1 MTLGLPEH
9 LARESLSRALSR
21 AGHWAAAV
29 CLGSALLVTI
39 ASAIAASTPM
49 GDGPE
54 RQRVAL
60 AATALLAIQA
70 LLLVLVARFDT
81 VTLTVVSLIAGT
93 AAVFGLTALILDS
106 GEIDNAADAA
116 PVALSRAAL
125 VLVGG
130 AGIGSRIA
138 ITWAVLGWGLG
149 EAAAFLGAVTAGAAW
164 APSLSAIATL
174 AIVVLSRTF
183 DAASRRVV
191 DRRETALHRAS
202 QQTRELTI
210 RHDYE
215 LRAIARLH
223 DTALSHLVAIAT
235 AGSGPV
241 DDRLRTAIRNDL
253 TLIVGRD
260 WAADHAADPADAV
273 AAGAANG
280 RLATS
285 GAANTRAGRR
295 AGWRAADAPTATS
308 STRPG
313 APAGAAHT
321 AGLAADPDARAAGI
335 SASASN
341 STTAPPLSE
350 ALGIARDAGVTV
362 RVGGSPD
369 ALELLGPRRRD
380 ALEAAVGQCLVNVIR
395 HAGVDEAE
403 VAVGPGDGEVT
414 VVVVD
419 SGAGFDVD
427 EVPDDRI
434 GLRTS
439 IKGRI
444 EQEGGSVRIWSRPG
458 VGTTVVLSVPEGGA

>member
-39 ASAIAASTPM
+39 ASAIVASTPM

-60 AATALLAIQA
+60 AATTLLAIQA

-174 AIVVLSRTF
+174 AIVVLSRAF

-260 WAADHAADPADAV
+260 WAADHAADPADTAT
-273 AAGAANG
+273 AGAADG

-285 GAANTRAGRR
+285 GAVPSRAGGR
-295 AGWRAADAPTATS
+295 AGWRAADAPSATS
-308 STRPG
+308 GTRSG
-313 APAGAAHT
+313 APADAAHT
-321 AGLAADPDARAAGI
+321 AGLAADPDARAAGTGT
-335 SASASN
+335 SAGAG
-341 STTAPPLSE
+341 TTAPPLSE
-350 ALGIARDAGVTV
+350 ALGIARDAGITV

>member
-29 CLGSALLVTI
+29 CLGSALLLTI

-49 GDGPE
+49 GEGPE
-54 RQRVAL
+54 RQSAAL

-70 LLLVLVARFDT
+70 LLLVLVARFGT
-81 VTLTVVSLIAGT
+81 VTLTVGSLIAGT
-93 AAVFGLTALILDS
+93 AAVFGLTALTLDS
-106 GEIDNAADAA
+106 GEIGNAADTA

-130 AGIGSRIA
+130 AGVGSRIA

-164 APSLSAIATL
+164 APSLTAAATL
-174 AIVVLSRTF
+174 AIVVLARTF

-215 LRAIARLH
+215 IRAIARLH

-260 WAADHAADPADAV
+260 WAADHAPDPADAV
-273 AAGAANG
+273 TSGAADG

-285 GAANTRAGRR
+285 GAAPSRAGRP
-295 AGWRAADAPTATS
+295 AGWRAADAPGATS
-308 STRPG
+308 GTRPG
-313 APAGAAHT
+313 APPPAAYT
-321 AGLAADPDARAAGI
+321 AGVAADPDRRAAGT
-335 SASASN
+335 SAGAGTAAS
-341 STTAPPLSE
+341 PLSE
-350 ALGIARDAGVTV
+350 ALGIARDAGITV
-362 RVGGSPD
+362 RVAGSPD
-369 ALELLGPRRRD
+369 ALELLGPHRRD
-380 ALEAAVGQCLVNVIR
+380 ALEAAVGQCLINIVR

>member
-106 GEIDNAADAA
+106 GGIDNAADAA

-174 AIVVLSRTF
+174 AIVVLSRAF

-260 WAADHAADPADAV
+260 WAADHAADPADTAT
-273 AAGAANG
+273 AGAADG

-285 GAANTRAGRR
+285 GAVPSRAGGR
-295 AGWRAADAPTATS
+295 AGWRAADAPSATS
-308 STRPG
+308 GTRSG
-313 APAGAAHT
+313 VPADAAHT
-321 AGLAADPDARAAGI
+321 AGLAADPDARAAGTG
-335 SASASN
+335 AGA

-350 ALGIARDAGVTV
+350 ALGIARDAGITV

-380 ALEAAVGQCLVNVIR
+380 ALEAAVGQCLVNVVR

>member
-39 ASAIAASTPM
+39 ASAIVASTPM

-60 AATALLAIQA
+60 AATTLLAIQA

-174 AIVVLSRTF
+174 AIVVLSRAF

-260 WAADHAADPADAV
+260 WAADHAADPADTAT
-273 AAGAANG
+273 AGAADG

-295 AGWRAADAPTATS
+295 AGWRAADAPAATS
-308 STRPG
+308 GTRSG

-321 AGLAADPDARAAGI
+321 AGLAADPDARAAGTG
-335 SASASN
+335 AGAG
-341 STTAPPLSE
+341 TTAPPLSE
-350 ALGIARDAGVTV
+350 ALGIARDAGITV
-362 RVGGSPD
+362 RVAGSPD

-380 ALEAAVGQCLVNVIR
+380 ALEAAVGQCLVNVVR